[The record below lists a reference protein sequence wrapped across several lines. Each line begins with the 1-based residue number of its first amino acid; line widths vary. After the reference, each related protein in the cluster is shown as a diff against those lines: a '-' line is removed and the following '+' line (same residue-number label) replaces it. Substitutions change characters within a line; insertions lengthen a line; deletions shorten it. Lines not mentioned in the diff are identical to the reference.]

1 MDYYTSLDDYEE
13 IAPYLE
19 VDPDGFEPP
28 IDIEPFKPDFSCM
41 IVIDGLPVVNESRL
55 KKLRTF
61 LIRIYNTVS
70 KNIRDDDLYFNVNPE
85 TGQTPDFAFMKFAN
99 PTDAANAV
107 KLTNNY
113 VLDKNHTLKVC
124 LYQEIE
130 DIMNTPDEFAPAPVK
145 EFKPRPD
152 PTSWLNDR
160 QGRDQFIVRHGNE
173 TEIYWANDMVGE
185 QPSYIYGG
193 EREREKG
200 VNWCESYTKWSPQ
213 GTYLATFYRQGL
225 KIWGGDQ
232 FQQQGGDANGRFI
245 HSGVE
250 EVDFSPCESYMIT
263 YVFSAYDAKDAIK
276 VWDIRSGELLR
287 AFALKNPLDEQFQVQ
302 AEISEQKGKKDTKVE
317 RTIRGKIKS
326 FHNNKSGGS
335 FTITEGNVDHIGV
348 PFNKVTALQF
358 PNRFK
363 WSHDG
368 KYVARL
374 AVGILQIYEIV
385 LSESPPMRLLDKK
398 SLAAKD
404 VLGFNWSPRGN
415 LLAYWSPAHGNLP
428 AMINIVSIPSR
439 EVVCSRKIFDVQ
451 DGRMILQTESEW
463 MVWQNEG
470 DFLCVRMTKI
480 TGKKRTSV
488 LMFFR
493 CCDPEIPVEILELPE
508 TVFDVQWEPQGKRV
522 CIVHGEQR
530 QPTISFYSMG
540 GSKESSGIAVANSV
554 VAKGSSGKKVE
565 DKEELAL
572 LFQLKD
578 KACNRAI
585 NWSPAGGVVAIAN
598 VQSDSAIFDLHDVDN
613 NVTMATRKHDR
624 CTRLTWDPSGR
635 ILATATVIELRQGV
649 NVRGQSEDGYNLYT
663 FQGTP
668 IVQVRKE
675 KLYQFAWRPRPKEL
689 LSPQERKDIIKN
701 LKKYEKIFEKED
713 RAKKM
718 ELNEAVNMERRGVA
732 EEFIRFLNERT
743 LAYMATRPQRVALRG
758 GYDSDDDSNYQI
770 VSHLE
775 ETVVSTKEQVIS

>member
-1 MDYYTSLDDYEE
+1 MDYYTSLPDYED

-19 VDPDGFEPP
+19 VDPEGFEPTVK
-28 IDIEPFKPDFSCM
+28 IEDFKPDFSCF
-41 IVIDGLPVVNESRL
+41 IVIDGLPVVNADRVQ
-55 KKLRTF
+55 KLRDF
-61 LIRIYNTVS
+61 LMRIYTSVS
-70 KNIRDDDLYFNVNPE
+70 KNIRADDLYFNVDAT
-85 TGQTPDFAFMKFAN
+85 TGKTPDFAFMKFAN
-99 PTDAANAV
+99 ETDATNAV

-113 VLDKNHTLKVC
+113 ELDKKHTLQVC
-124 LYQEIE
+124 MYKDVE
-130 DIMNTPDEFAPAPVK
+130 DIMNTPEEFVPGYLKPF
-145 EFKPRPD
+145 EPRPN

-160 QGRDQFIVRHGNE
+160 QGRDQFIVRHSNE
-173 TEIYWANDMVGE
+173 TEIYWSNDMVGE
-185 QPSYIYGG
+185 MPSYLYGG
-193 EREREKG
+193 EREKEKG
-200 VNWCESYTKWSPQ
+200 LNWCESYTKWSPQ
-213 GTYLATFYRQGL
+213 GTYLATLHRPGL
-225 KIWGGDQ
+225 KIWGGEE
-232 FQQQGGDANGRFI
+232 FQQQGGDAHGRFM
-245 HSGVE
+245 HSCVE

-287 AFALKNPLDEQFQVQ
+287 AFSLKNPLDEQFQVQ
-302 AEISEQKGKKDTKVE
+302 AEISEQKGKKETKVE

-326 FHNNKSGGS
+326 FQNNKSGGS
-335 FTITEGNVDHIGV
+335 FTVTEGNVDHVGI

-363 WSHDG
+363 WSADG

-374 AVGILQIYEIV
+374 GVGILQIYEIA
-385 LSESPPMRLLDKK
+385 LNESPPMRLLDKK

-415 LLAYWSPAHGNLP
+415 LLAYWTPANGNHP
-428 AMINIVSIPSR
+428 AMINIVSLPSR

-451 DGRMILQTESEW
+451 DGRMMLQNESDW
-463 MVWQNEG
+463 MIWQNEG

-480 TGKKRTSV
+480 IGKKRTSV

-493 CCDPEIPVEILELPE
+493 CCDAGIPVEILELPE

-530 QPTISFYSMG
+530 SPTISFYSMG
-540 GSKESSGIAVANSV
+540 GIAVTNSA

-578 KACNRAI
+578 KQCNREI

-598 VQSDSAIFDLHDVDN
+598 IQSDSAIFDLHDVDS
-613 NVTMATRKHDR
+613 NVTMATRKHER
-624 CTRLTWDPSGR
+624 CTRISWDPSGR
-635 ILATATVIELRQGV
+635 IIATATVTELRPGA

-689 LSPQERKDIIKN
+689 LSPQERKKVIKN
-701 LKKYEKIFEKED
+701 LKKYEKIFDKED
-713 RAKKM
+713 RAKKV
-718 ELNEAVNMERRGVA
+718 ELNEAVNMERRGIA
-732 EEFIRFLNERT
+732 EEFLKFLNERT
-743 LAYMATRPQRVALRG
+743 LAYRATRAQRIALRD
-758 GYDSDDDSNYQI
+758 GYDSEDDSNYQ
-770 VSHLE
+770 VVTELE